1 MTLASVA
8 PAAAPDLLG
17 MLPDGL
23 RDELLT
29 EFNHILANFREGRW
43 EPAELDG
50 GKFCEVVYSIIVGH
64 FEGSFPSSA
73 SKPSNMV
80 DACKALET
88 TGKGFPRSLAIQI
101 PRMLVALY
109 EVRNNRGVG
118 HVGGDVDPN
127 HMDAVVVLH
136 TVKWILAE
144 LVRVFH
150 ATDVQTATTAVDALA
165 NRQIPVVWEVEGKKR
180 VLEPSL
186 TYRDRMLLLLY
197 SAPGAIEED
206 ELRDWVEHPRPA
218 DFRKVL
224 IAAHKD
230 KLIEYRQNEALV
242 YMSPT
247 GVRYVEEELP
257 LDL

>member
-1 MTLASVA
+1 MA
-8 PAAAPDLLG
+8 PVTTAAAPELLG
-17 MLPDGL
+17 MLPEGL
-23 RDELLT
+23 REELLT

-50 GKFCEVVYSIIVGH
+50 GKFCEVVYSILVGH
-64 FEGSFPSSA
+64 FAGSFPVAA

-80 DACKALET
+80 DACKALDA
-88 TGKGFPRSLAIQI
+88 TGKNFPRSLAIQI
-101 PRMLVALY
+101 PRMIVALY

-127 HMDAVVVLH
+127 YMDAVVVLQ
-136 TVKWILAE
+136 TAKWILGE

-150 ATDVQTATTAVDALA
+150 ATDVQTATTAVDSLA
-165 NRQIPVVWEVEGKKR
+165 SRQIPVVWEVEGKKR
-180 VLEPSL
+180 VLDSGL

-197 SAPGAIEED
+197 SAPGAISEN

-224 IAAHKD
+224 QAAHKD
-230 KLIEYRQNEALV
+230 KLIEYRQDEA
-242 YMSPT
+242 P
-247 GVRYVEEELP
+247 GLP
-257 LDL
+257 VAHGRSIRRGGASA